1 MESNRVLINIKR
13 AFDKRNNAIKEIN
26 FEELKEKARNIKEN
40 SIKNYRELLE
50 IFIKKMGEKGAKVFL
65 ARTPEEVKSVVKGIL
80 EKEKSKKIVASKSMT
95 QEEIGLK
102 KFLRKKGYEFNET
115 DLGEW
120 ICDLA
125 GSPPKHIVAPAI
137 HFSRFD
143 VKNLFEEKFN
153 VKLSENIEE
162 LTNFARI
169 RLKRIF
175 EEADTG
181 ILGANFVFAK
191 EGIIGCFENEG
202 NLGKTFYFPKTC
214 ITIFGIEKF
223 VESVKDFPVFLRI
236 LPRSATGQRITS
248 YVHLLSEKNEG
259 NWYIVILEGK
269 RGEIAMSEEF
279 REILY
284 CIRCGACS
292 NICPVYG
299 VEEAE
304 NYKGPY
310 KGPIG
315 ILWNALLYNFYSN
328 AFYSTLCGFC
338 DTVCPVK
345 INISGKIKRIRKEKY
360 LPFKIKLFLKIYSIL
375 NNYPSLI
382 RLLSEKI
389 PVSIVSQILKNKE
402 KIHYQYF
409 EDFTEEEEKTEHE
422 KNFEK
427 NWKEVKG
434 EFGERG
440 KEFKLE
446 YAISETG
453 TCILNSRDFKDF
465 FNEEEVF
472 FRIKR
477 EKILDYFENFFE
489 EKFNFNGNLL
499 FVSGPSR
506 TADIEKKLILGVH
519 GPWRTF
525 IKIED

>member
-1 MESNRVLINIKR
+1 MKSNKVLINIKR
-13 AFDKRNNAIKEIN
+13 AFDKRNLSISEIS
-26 FEELKEKARNIKEN
+26 FEESMEKARNIKEN
-40 SIKNYRELLE
+40 SIKNYRKLLE
-50 IFIKKMGEKGAKVFL
+50 IFIKKMGEKSIKVFIAKTPQE
-65 ARTPEEVKSVVKGIL
+65 ARYIIKGIL
-80 EKEKSKKIVASKSMT
+80 EREKSKKIVASKSMT

-102 KFLRKKGYEFNET
+102 KFLRKNGYEFNET

-125 GSPPKHIVAPAI
+125 NSPPKHIVAPAI

-162 LTNFARI
+162 LTDFARTK
-169 RLKRIF
+169 LKKIF
-175 EEADTG
+175 QEADTG

-248 YVHLLSEKNEG
+248 YVHLLSEKKDG
-259 NWYIVILEGK
+259 NWYIIVLGGK
-269 RGEIAMSEEF
+269 REEIAENMEF

-299 VEEAE
+299 VEEGE
-304 NYKGPY
+304 GFKGPY
-310 KGPIG
+310 NGPIG
-315 ILWNALLYNFYSN
+315 ILWNTLLYNFYSN
-328 AFYSTLCGFC
+328 PFYSTLCGFC
-338 DTVCPVK
+338 ETVCPVK
-345 INISGKIKRIRKEKY
+345 IKISEKIRKIRKEKN
-360 LPFKIKLFLKIYSIL
+360 LPLKIKIFLKLYSIL
-375 NNYPSLI
+375 NNYP
-382 RLLSEKI
+382 LLLHGFAKKI
-389 PVSIVSQILKNKE
+389 PVSILALILKNKKKE
-402 KIHYQYF
+402 NYFYF
-409 EDFTEEEEKTEHE
+409 EDIKEEEEKIEYE

-427 NWKEVKG
+427 NWIQLKG
-434 EFGERG
+434 ESGERG
-440 KEFKLE
+440 REFE
-446 YAISETG
+446 VMYAICETG
-453 TCILNSRDFKDF
+453 TCILNSYDFKDF

-489 EKFNFNGNLL
+489 EKFPLNGNLL

-519 GPWRTF
+519 GPCKTF